1 MLTLGF
7 DKQCITPKLPT
18 PLRGYAASRI
28 ATEVHDDLYAR
39 CLGIELDGTHY
50 LFVQCDL
57 IGIDDSVLN
66 AV

>member
-7 DKQCITPKLPT
+7 DKQCITPELPT

-50 LFVQCDL
+50 LFVQ
-57 IGIDDSVLN
+57 
-66 AV
+66 